1 MKHGILSAAL
11 VATLA
16 STTAW
21 AGAEWAGVTTAN
33 FLSIG
38 SGAAILGRG
47 GATLGLGGDAAAVAW
62 NAGALGWVNHTQID
76 FSHASLDGG
85 INQEHVAVAGRIKR
99 APLYWGLSGLY
110 QGQGGFEGRD
120 ASNQS
125 TGTFN
130 ISSAA
135 FSGQGAYRFRDIV
148 SVGVGLKYVTEN
160 LGTVTGTGL
169 AFDGGVLAQF
179 GSIGLGASA
188 TNRHGIM
195 TYDTEKFGMPANIG
209 VGASWRDATRGI
221 TLAVDANFPNT
232 YYNNVRTGVE
242 WRWKETVAL
251 RAGYRAELGAPSD
264 EALSGPTFGM
274 GAGFGAFWA
283 DYGYVISGA
292 DWRRRTAPHQ
302 RFADSLADGKR
313 WRVRPGRRDAGR
325 GAAGA
330 GSEAGEPAEGRARE
344 GRARY
349 QGDRAGCEARSDD
362 HHEAAGRGSREAD
375 DDDDHDDGEARGD
388 HAGEARGDRAR
399 EACGDHAGKGCGD
412 HAGGREFDHGRQGA
426 SRSDQARGRR
436 SRPGRRRSSP
446 RTAEPAKAEE
456 KVKPRPEKAST
467 EGRGHEG
474 RAVRQGRFIQEEEED
489 RRPKPAQP
497 KEKGKEDPW
506 EKAIH
511 EARAEERQGSP
522 QKGSISVDREAGPR
536 S

>member
-47 GATLGLGGDAAAVAW
+47 GATLGLGGDPAAVAW
-62 NAGALGWVNHTQID
+62 NAGALGWMHHTQIG

-85 INQEHVAVAGRIKR
+85 INQEHVAVAGRFKR
-99 APLYWGLSGLY
+99 APLFWGLSGLY

-135 FSGQGAYRFRDIV
+135 FSGQGAYRFRDLV
-148 SVGVGLKYVTEN
+148 SVGVGVKYVTEN

-209 VGASWRDATRGI
+209 VGASWRDVNRGI

-242 WRWKETVAL
+242 WRWKEAVAL

-292 DWRRRTAPHQ
+292 DGAEGQHRISLSLIPSQLGTPGVFGQGGAMPGDDLPAPKPKQ
-302 RFADSLADGKR
+302 VSPPKPEP
-313 WRVRPGRRDAGR
+313 VK
-325 GAAGA
+325 AAPA
-330 GSEAGEPAEGRARE
+330 TKVIEPAAKPAPTTTSKQPIEEVVKPTTTTATTT
-344 GRARY
+344 AKP
-349 QGDRAGCEARSDD
+349 
-362 HHEAAGRGSREAD
+362 AAATP
-375 DDDDHDDGEARGD
+375 AKP
-388 HAGEARGDRAR
+388 AAATP
-399 EACGDHAGKGCGD
+399 AKPAAATPAKP
-412 HAGGREFDHGRQGA
+412 AA
-426 SRSDQARGRR
+426 AT
-436 SRPGRRRSSP
+436 PAKP
-446 RTAEPAKAEE
+446 AAATPAKAAATT
-456 KVKPRPEKAST
+456 P
-467 EGRGHEG
+467 
-474 RAVRQGRFIQEEEED
+474 AVTNSPTVTD
-489 RRPKPAQP
+489 KPAKSEETVKAEETVKTEAKKAEPSAKDASSKKKKKTEASQP
-497 KEKGKEDPW
+497 KKKEKEDPW
-506 EKAIH
+506 EKA
-511 EARAEERQGSP
+511 
-522 QKGSISVDREAGPR
+522 VREAER
-536 S
+536 KSEKALRRK